1 MSTFD
6 PDALECLAAI
16 VEEGGFE
23 RAAQRLSITQ
33 SAVSQRLRALEAQ
46 VGTVLIV
53 RSRPLK
59 PTSAGQLLLKHTKQ
73 MRLLRADLER
83 DLKELAPSSTGGARE
98 EERISIAVNADSIAT
113 WALPAL
119 DELARQG
126 LPMEIIADDQD
137 FTQEWLREGQV
148 LGCVTTLKQAL
159 RGCKVVPL
167 GAMEYVAVAQA
178 DYARQH
184 FPKGLGPHNFRDV
197 PFIAFNRKDDM
208 QSEFVGKA
216 FGLKR
221 VALNQ
226 LFVPSSEGQVRAVLA
241 GWGASVV
248 PELLARGLL
257 EQGRLVN
264 IAPSCTLPIQLYWHC
279 WNLESE
285 VLDTLTAALTQ
296 AAGTALRGASGRHG
310 RRAPAAFRAAPAPW
324 LRRTVLRR
332 APAPCLR
339 DRAPAPR
346 HARCPMRP
354 AARMKAWRSV
364 NTGIRREG
372 SRPAGWR
379 ASIWLWMS
387 SRARSLPGSLN
398 TGILNQGMVG
408 SLSSRRPWI
417 QLSTSARWPLWKATS
432 ASVRSA
438 GSPCGST
445 TQLLVQPLRCQR
457 GQPPEEVRLAGC
469 GDGEHQRRGGG
480 AEPREGWGPDCPVH
494 HGLRC

>member
-83 DLKELAPSSTGGARE
+83 DLKELAPSSTGGGRE
-98 EERISIAVNADSIAT
+98 EERISIAINADSIAT

-119 DELARQG
+119 NELACQG
-126 LPMEIIADDQD
+126 LPMEIITDDQD

-167 GAMEYVAVAQA
+167 GAMRYVAVATPEYVQA
-178 DYARQH
+178 H
-184 FPKGLGPHNFRDV
+184 CPTGLTPHNFSQLAFV
-197 PFIAFNRKDDM
+197 AFNRKDDM

-216 FGLKR
+216 FGLRR
-221 VALNQ
+221 VTLSQ

-241 GWGASVV
+241 GWGASVM
-248 PELLARGLL
+248 PELLARELL
-257 EQGRLVN
+257 AQGRLVN
-264 IAPSCTLPIQLYWHC
+264 LLPAFGLPIQLYWHC

-285 VLDTLTAALTQ
+285 VLDALTRALTS
-296 AAGTALRGASGRHG
+296 AAGRDLT
-310 RRAPAAFRAAPAPW
+310 PA
-324 LRRTVLRR
+324 
-332 APAPCLR
+332 
-339 DRAPAPR
+339 
-346 HARCPMRP
+346 
-354 AARMKAWRSV
+354 
-364 NTGIRREG
+364 
-372 SRPAGWR
+372 
-379 ASIWLWMS
+379 
-387 SRARSLPGSLN
+387 
-398 TGILNQGMVG
+398 
-408 SLSSRRPWI
+408 
-417 QLSTSARWPLWKATS
+417 
-432 ASVRSA
+432 
-438 GSPCGST
+438 
-445 TQLLVQPLRCQR
+445 
-457 GQPPEEVRLAGC
+457 
-469 GDGEHQRRGGG
+469 
-480 AEPREGWGPDCPVH
+480 
-494 HGLRC
+494 

>member
-1 MSTFD
+1 MSIFD

-59 PTSAGQLLLKHTKQ
+59 PTSAGHLLLKHTKQ

-83 DLKELAPSSTGGARE
+83 DLKELAPSSTGGGRE
-98 EERISIAVNADSIAT
+98 EERISIAINADSIAT

-119 DELARQG
+119 NDLARQG

-167 GAMEYVAVAQA
+167 GAMQYVAVAQA
-178 DYARQH
+178 PFAQER
-184 FPKGLGPHNFRDV
+184 FPKGLGPHNFREV
-197 PFIAFNRKDDM
+197 PFVAFNRKDDM

-241 GWGASVV
+241 GWGVSVV

-257 EQGRLVN
+257 QQGLLVN
-264 IAPSCTLPIQLYWHC
+264 IAPAHVLPIQLYWHC

-285 VLDTLTAALTQ
+285 VLDALTAALTL
-296 AAGTALRGASGRHG
+296 AAS
-310 RRAPAAFRAAPAPW
+310 AA
-324 LRRTVLRR
+324 
-332 APAPCLR
+332 
-339 DRAPAPR
+339 
-346 HARCPMRP
+346 
-354 AARMKAWRSV
+354 
-364 NTGIRREG
+364 
-372 SRPAGWR
+372 
-379 ASIWLWMS
+379 
-387 SRARSLPGSLN
+387 
-398 TGILNQGMVG
+398 
-408 SLSSRRPWI
+408 
-417 QLSTSARWPLWKATS
+417 
-432 ASVRSA
+432 
-438 GSPCGST
+438 
-445 TQLLVQPLRCQR
+445 
-457 GQPPEEVRLAGC
+457 LAG
-469 GDGEHQRRGGG
+469 
-480 AEPREGWGPDCPVH
+480 A
-494 HGLRC
+494 

>member
-1 MSTFD
+1 MSIFD

-59 PTSAGQLLLKHTKQ
+59 PTSAGHLLLKHTKQ

-83 DLKELAPSSTGGARE
+83 DLKELAPSSTGGGRE
-98 EERISIAVNADSIAT
+98 EERISIAINADSIAT

-119 DELARQG
+119 NDLARQG
-126 LPMEIIADDQD
+126 LPMEVIADDQD

-167 GAMEYVAVAQA
+167 GAMQYVAVAQA
-178 DYARQH
+178 QFAQEH
-184 FPKGLGPHNFRDV
+184 FPKGLGPHNFREV
-197 PFIAFNRKDDM
+197 PFVAFNRKDDM

-241 GWGASVV
+241 GWGVSVV

-257 EQGRLVN
+257 EQGLLVN
-264 IAPSCTLPIQLYWHC
+264 IAPAHVLPIQLYWHC

-285 VLDTLTAALTQ
+285 VLDALTAALTQ
-296 AAGTALRGASGRHG
+296 AASAALA
-310 RRAPAAFRAAPAPW
+310 
-324 LRRTVLRR
+324 
-332 APAPCLR
+332 
-339 DRAPAPR
+339 
-346 HARCPMRP
+346 
-354 AARMKAWRSV
+354 
-364 NTGIRREG
+364 
-372 SRPAGWR
+372 
-379 ASIWLWMS
+379 
-387 SRARSLPGSLN
+387 
-398 TGILNQGMVG
+398 VG
-408 SLSSRRPWI
+408 
-417 QLSTSARWPLWKATS
+417 
-432 ASVRSA
+432 
-438 GSPCGST
+438 
-445 TQLLVQPLRCQR
+445 
-457 GQPPEEVRLAGC
+457 
-469 GDGEHQRRGGG
+469 
-480 AEPREGWGPDCPVH
+480 
-494 HGLRC
+494 